1 MKKTLIE
8 LLLAAAVLLP
18 AASLAQTSSINAFSP
33 YTLYGIG
40 ELNTPGTL
48 PMRSM
53 GGVGVAMRSGGTV
66 NLLNPAAYSV
76 APQKTFLFNFGL
88 EGQNYYNAQRLD
100 GVNRT
105 TAYNTF
111 NFHDVAFQLPLA
123 KRLGL
128 GFSLTPYSS
137 TGYRIK
143 GEHAFDASDPVW
155 GNVGRVG
162 YVYEGEGDVTEVK
175 LGVGWE
181 LFKNFS
187 LGVAVQYYWGDIDRH
202 YTMTPTPTVGD
213 GTYLSMI
220 GRDNYSVS
228 SFKGQVGIQWNLV
241 KNTRR
246 ILTFGAAYDFGGD
259 LRPEA
264 TRTITGNDNFSTL
277 VKGDTTHLRLR
288 LPRQLQAGFFY
299 QTPKWTTYI
308 RTGAAATTTPS
319 SRASRAPMQSPSAW
333 PTPTRT
339 PSRRAS
345 NSSPT
350 APTCATSSV
359 ASPTARACAT
369 ATTTRPS
376 ATTGS
381 RSTPSRW
388 AWACPSSC
396 GPSRPSTSASNTAAA
411 ATTSPSA
418 SGWCASS
425 ISSSRWASPCSPA
438 ARTSSTGSCVPSTIS
453 GPKFANPG
461 NWW

>member
-299 QTPKWTTYI
+299 QTPKWTVGVDYVY
-308 RTGAAATTTPS
+308 RDWGGRNDHSELTG
-319 SRASRAPMQSPSAW
+319 
-333 PTPTRT
+333 
-339 PSRRAS
+339 
-345 NSSPT
+345 
-350 APTCATSSV
+350 V
-359 ASPTARACAT
+359 
-369 ATTTRPS
+369 
-376 ATTGS
+376 
-381 RSTPSRW
+381 
-388 AWACPSSC
+388 
-396 GPSRPSTSASNTAAA
+396 SRPDAEPFRVAYTDTHTVKAGVEFVPNRSDVRHFFRRLSYRAGVRYGDYHQTFGDHRLAQYAVTLGVGVPVKLWAVSAIDIGFEYGRRGYNVAERIGLVRQQYFKFSVGFSLFA
-411 ATTSPSA
+411 
-418 SGWCASS
+418 
-425 ISSSRWASPCSPA
+425 
-438 ARTSSTGSCVPSTIS
+438 GSENLEYWFVR
-453 GPKFANPG
+453 PKYD
-461 NWW
+461 